1 MHRRSN
7 PLAARGLPR
16 AGVLLTLLFG
26 TVLSHAARPREL
38 TLRRVVLDLPG
49 PPAIVVAAD
58 LNRDGRQDLL
68 VVTAYTHWG
77 SISTDR
83 VEEAVEVT
91 EVVPA
96 LFDTR
101 EARAFLALPSGGYRP
116 AGPPLGLPGSVL
128 WAEAGPDTHP
138 VVALT
143 DDGLSEIRL
152 NESAEGDTLSL
163 EPLIDEPTAFA
174 GTGAILADLDILKD
188 VDGDKVLDAVI
199 PAKDGIAIHRG
210 ENGGFAA
217 AASFRARLPGDTRFE
232 YLARAQRYVPIPRA
246 EDADG

>member
-91 EVVPA
+91 
-96 LFDTR
+96 R
-101 EARAFLALPSGGYRP
+101 
-116 AGPPLGLPGSVL
+116 
-128 WAEAGPDTHP
+128 
-138 VVALT
+138 
-143 DDGLSEIRL
+143 SEEHTSELQSLRHLVCRL
-152 NESAEGDTLSL
+152 LL
-163 EPLIDEPTAFA
+163 EKTKHI
-174 GTGAILADLDILKD
+174 
-188 VDGDKVLDAVI
+188 
-199 PAKDGIAIHRG
+199 
-210 ENGGFAA
+210 
-217 AASFRARLPGDTRFE
+217 
-232 YLARAQRYVPIPRA
+232 
-246 EDADG
+246 